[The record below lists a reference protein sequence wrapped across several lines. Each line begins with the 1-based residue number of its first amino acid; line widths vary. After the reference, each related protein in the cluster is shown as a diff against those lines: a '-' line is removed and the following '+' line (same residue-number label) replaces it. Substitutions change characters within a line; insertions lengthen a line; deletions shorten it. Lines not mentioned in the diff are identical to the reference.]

1 MRNLCPVGSTMALV
15 LLGLGGAL
23 LVHPAGA
30 ATPCTN
36 LPPSTLQVYV
46 IKASTPEPVAV
57 PAEELDRAAQA
68 EHLVSRHTLMLTSSD
83 FVAWSDVAHRMVS
96 RADGSVCDAP
106 TLVRIGFGSS
116 RRFAFLARAAVA
128 DVCVRQEM
136 LDHEAAHSRALVDV
150 VDRFIRQQQS
160 MLERGM
166 ATLKQTPAPSDGIAK
181 ERWERDCVPLL
192 PQPRSNFSRNSD
204 PRLPVLMNL
213 PRSMPLRTP
222 AAERSGSSSDAAAPY
237 SAVARRRSALPITET
252 VLSTIARAAMTRLSS
267 KPKAG

>member
-181 ERWERDCVPLL
+181 EGWETGLRAIVAAAKEQLL
-192 PQPRSNFSRNSD
+192 TELRSSIAGVDEPSALDALEDACGGKIRELE
-204 PRLPVLMNL
+204 R
-213 PRSMPLRTP
+213 
-222 AAERSGSSSDAAAPY
+222 RSGS
-237 SAVARRRSALPITET
+237 L
-252 VLSTIARAAMTRLSS
+252 
-267 KPKAG
+267 